1 MKVAFRYSYC
11 VLLLPSISKR
21 FLHKLT
27 YVLRV
32 KFVEKPNININFS
45 QSIHNNS
52 GVTAAWFFEN
62 TWYWLLPFMKI
73 YLRIRSIWLFREIS
87 KHFVHELVITLEF
100 CQNSWRAV
108 NFSLLW
114 LVEKYD
120 WYSLS
125 LSSWLLFLQ
134 PPTTLSWKSE
144 FVVGPGLK
152 FIRICI

>member
-1 MKVAFRYSYC
+1 MDNLAN
-11 VLLLPSISKR
+11 ISAGPDILITSCCCPVFPNVFYTK
-21 FLHKLT
+21 
-27 YVLRV
+27 LRV
-32 KFVEKPNININFS
+32 KFVEKPNISINFS

-62 TWYWLLPFMKI
+62 TRYWLLPFTKI
-73 YLRIRSIWLFREIS
+73 YLRIRSIWLFREVS

-120 WYSLS
+120 WYSHFLNVIVAFS
-125 LSSWLLFLQ
+125 QQCVSSWLLFLLQ
-134 PPTTLSWKSE
+134 SY
-144 FVVGPGLK
+144 
-152 FIRICI
+152 